1 MSVGILY
8 QAGGI
13 GAVFGHGLVTP
24 YLSSRGWR
32 HRSVQGLALFNIG
45 LLVVYSF
52 FGETVP
58 ELALA
63 LPVVAFVSTS
73 LTLGVCNFM
82 CALCARAVAPE
93 AVGAITGLTHCI
105 FTLGNTITPVMVVP
119 LLDAGG
125 LRLPCL
131 LIAGFWALK
140 VVLLTWCAVVP
151 PNPQPTEAGDS
162 ISTLSEFTSDSG
174 GSVPGGTQVIATEL
188 TKQELRCS

>member
-1 MSVGILY
+1 
-8 QAGGI
+8 
-13 GAVFGHGLVTP
+13 
-24 YLSSRGWR
+24 
-32 HRSVQGLALFNIG
+32 
-45 LLVVYSF
+45 
-52 FGETVP
+52 
-58 ELALA
+58 
-63 LPVVAFVSTS
+63 
-73 LTLGVCNFM
+73 M

-93 AVGAITGLTHCI
+93 AVGAITGLTRCI

-162 ISTLSEFTSDSG
+162 ISTRSEFTSDSG